1 MRTFEE
7 TVEDIKDL
15 TIQGA
20 TAIAIAAT
28 KALAK
33 KIADG
38 ESRKSLEAA
47 AKELEETRATEPALR
62 NSLRYCLANYEN
74 DPEAAQKVIKH
85 FEDAKKRIT
94 EIGANRIEDGMTIF
108 THCHS
113 STVER
118 IIINAYKQGK
128 KIRVHNTETR
138 PKFQGRITARKIAK
152 AGIPLEHYVDSAATE
167 AIRGSDLFLFGC
179 DAITSDGRIINKI
192 GTALM
197 LEIAEKYDVPSYS
210 CTDSWKFNPETLEG
224 HDEVIEERD
233 PSEVWKDAPEG
244 IKIHNPAF
252 EVCSP
257 DSLTGMISELG
268 IFKPEALVTEIK
280 AAYPWL
286 IS

>member
-7 TVEDIKDL
+7 TVEGIADL

-28 KALAK
+28 EALAE
-33 KIADG
+33 KIAAG
-38 ESRKSLEAA
+38 ESREDLEAA
-47 AKELEETRATEPALR
+47 ARKLEEARATEPALR
-62 NSLRYCLANYEN
+62 NSLRYCLENYES
-74 DPEAAQKVIKH
+74 DPEASKKAIKH
-85 FEDAKKRIT
+85 FEDTKKRIT
-94 EIGANRIEDGMTIF
+94 EIGARRLEDGMTVF

-118 IIINAYKQGK
+118 IVIEAHKQGK
-128 KIRVHNTETR
+128 KVRVRNTETR
-138 PKFQGRITARKIAK
+138 PKFQGRITAKKILE

-167 AIRGSDLFLFGC
+167 AIRGSDIFLFGC

-197 LEIAEKYDVPSYS
+197 LEVAEKYDVPSYS
-210 CTDSWKFNPETLEG
+210 CTDSWKFDPATLEG

-233 PSEVWKDAPEG
+233 PSEVWEDAPEG

-286 IS
+286 IK

>member
-7 TVEDIKDL
+7 TVEGIADL

-28 KALAK
+28 EALAE
-33 KIADG
+33 KIAAG
-38 ESRKSLEAA
+38 ESREDLEAA
-47 AKELEETRATEPALR
+47 ARKLEEARATEPALR
-62 NSLRYCLANYEN
+62 NSLRYCLENYES
-74 DPEAAQKVIKH
+74 DPEASKKAIKH
-85 FEDAKKRIT
+85 FEDTKKRIT
-94 EIGANRIEDGMTIF
+94 EIGARRLEDGMTVF

-118 IIINAYKQGK
+118 IVIEAHKQGK
-128 KIRVHNTETR
+128 KVRVRNTETR
-138 PKFQGRITARKIAK
+138 PKFQGRITAKKILE

-167 AIRGSDLFLFGC
+167 AIRGSDIFLFGC

-197 LEIAEKYDVPSYS
+197 LEVAEKYDVPSYS
-210 CTDSWKFNPETLEG
+210 CTDSWKFDPATLEG

-233 PSEVWKDAPEG
+233 PSEVWEDAPEG

-280 AAYPWL
+280 AAYPGL
-286 IS
+286 IK